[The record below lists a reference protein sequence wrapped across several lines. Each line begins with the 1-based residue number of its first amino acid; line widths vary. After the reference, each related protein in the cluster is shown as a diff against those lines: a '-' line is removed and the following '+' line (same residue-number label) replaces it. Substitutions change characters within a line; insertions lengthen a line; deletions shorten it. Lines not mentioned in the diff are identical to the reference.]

1 MAMRKTWFWLGG
13 LIAASAVLLDAQEQP
28 LSIGGAFTTGYYAS
42 SARGEQYENL
52 KFVPFGAKF
61 DMNGFFINPD
71 LLSFTAQP
79 ELNVGPQASE
89 AGFEGGNGIRLRTN
103 LLRKLFPL
111 TFRYSNVQVEDVFF
125 GSLSQISGYTL
136 QERMKDLGL
145 TLALKPAKP
154 VETTIDWGI
163 NSVDSQPGIA
173 EIPDYL
179 SHGRHVNFDTRYA
192 QGGWLT
198 EAFFHDQVE
207 DSNLLQPIAGGTTTT
222 GTLQQKAVQY
232 QGSVKRGFLGDSELY
247 LNGGGQSTS
256 SLLYTLPIDM
266 TNRYASA
273 NVRLFQKRRWRAALR
288 AAYSSNLAG
297 QLLAQAAGSLV
308 GAGSVAQ
315 STHILVPFS
324 NDMSNYNLQ
333 GITNIDVAK
342 GLGLYFSAERG
353 AVFSSNTVGPLN
365 ANYLTT
371 EAGLTHAKRL
381 KWGSV
386 SSQYARQF
394 GLGSVTGQAGTIQ
407 GQVYRASLL
416 EGNPSGLRFEGTLQG
431 NDQSVHNAQPLSS
444 HGVSV
449 DCSVADRVYHDFN
462 ARLGGGWQWGSV
474 TNNANDFRSSGY
486 VARAGIEHP
495 RFQVNGSLNSTLSN
509 SLPIYGQALSNLGV
523 AEILATSLPVIPSD
537 YRGINLTLHAIP
549 LRKVEFSAMWTH
561 SREHLAGIVN
571 NDFQFLDSNV
581 TYHFRRIQLQAGFI
595 RSNQIFLS
603 YPDTIRTRFYIRIV
617 RAVKLL

>member
-125 GSLSQISGYTL
+125 GSLSQISGFTL

-179 SHGRHVNFDTRYA
+179 SHGRHVNVDTRYA

-222 GTLQQKAVQY
+222 GTLQ
-232 QGSVKRGFLGDSELY
+232 
-247 LNGGGQSTS
+247 
-256 SLLYTLPIDM
+256 
-266 TNRYASA
+266 
-273 NVRLFQKRRWRAALR
+273 
-288 AAYSSNLAG
+288 
-297 QLLAQAAGSLV
+297 
-308 GAGSVAQ
+308 
-315 STHILVPFS
+315 
-324 NDMSNYNLQ
+324 
-333 GITNIDVAK
+333 
-342 GLGLYFSAERG
+342 
-353 AVFSSNTVGPLN
+353 
-365 ANYLTT
+365 
-371 EAGLTHAKRL
+371 
-381 KWGSV
+381 
-386 SSQYARQF
+386 
-394 GLGSVTGQAGTIQ
+394 
-407 GQVYRASLL
+407 
-416 EGNPSGLRFEGTLQG
+416 
-431 NDQSVHNAQPLSS
+431 
-444 HGVSV
+444 
-449 DCSVADRVYHDFN
+449 
-462 ARLGGGWQWGSV
+462 
-474 TNNANDFRSSGY
+474 
-486 VARAGIEHP
+486 
-495 RFQVNGSLNSTLSN
+495 
-509 SLPIYGQALSNLGV
+509 
-523 AEILATSLPVIPSD
+523 
-537 YRGINLTLHAIP
+537 
-549 LRKVEFSAMWTH
+549 
-561 SREHLAGIVN
+561 
-571 NDFQFLDSNV
+571 
-581 TYHFRRIQLQAGFI
+581 
-595 RSNQIFLS
+595 
-603 YPDTIRTRFYIRIV
+603 
-617 RAVKLL
+617 